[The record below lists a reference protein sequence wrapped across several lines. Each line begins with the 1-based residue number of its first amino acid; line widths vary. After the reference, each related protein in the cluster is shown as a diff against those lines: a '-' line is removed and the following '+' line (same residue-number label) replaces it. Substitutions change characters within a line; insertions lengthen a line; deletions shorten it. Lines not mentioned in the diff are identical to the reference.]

1 MKKIKSISLAHLW
14 KLTLLGFLASL
25 VGPLLTWAFWP
36 PSSHGGQAGDFVKDL
51 VNLLWPTKILAL
63 GSTELTVGAV
73 TILLL
78 TNTFLYYIVFSFSE
92 AFVIILKVRPTYA
105 FQLLLAVPVVFQ
117 LWYAGFDMQ
126 FIEWAPFIVALLFYC
141 TIGILASL
149 VTGVTSST
157 KNG

>member
-1 MKKIKSISLAHLW
+1 MKNIQSLLLAHLW
-14 KLTLLGFLASL
+14 RLTLLGLLASL

-36 PSSHGGQAGDFVKDL
+36 PSSHGGPVGDFVKDL

-63 GSTELTVGAV
+63 GLTELTLSAV

-78 TNTFLYYIVFSFSE
+78 TNTFLFYMVFIFSE
-92 AFVIILKVRPTYA
+92 AFVVVLKVRPTYA

-117 LWYAGFDMQ
+117 LWYAGFDLK
-126 FIEWAPFIVALLFYC
+126 FIEWTPFIVALLFYC

-149 VTGVTSST
+149 VTGATSST